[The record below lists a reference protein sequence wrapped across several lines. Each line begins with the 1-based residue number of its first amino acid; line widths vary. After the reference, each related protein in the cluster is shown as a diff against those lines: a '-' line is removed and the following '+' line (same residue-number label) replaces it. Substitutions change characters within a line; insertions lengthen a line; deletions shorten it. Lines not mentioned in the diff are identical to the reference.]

1 MPQYYFDRVN
11 RILQLNRRYGIF
23 KDGDRLIEL
32 GTGWLH
38 WDAIAVRLFFDTESV
53 LFDVWDN
60 RQLTGLKNFILQ
72 LDGLL
77 ENLDT
82 DDSVKKRAHG
92 NIARIARVES
102 FEELYD
108 LLGFKYVI
116 VQSGKLGRLESS
128 SFDIAVSSGV
138 LEHIHVNILP
148 EFVGDIAALLKP
160 GGYSFNSI
168 NLRDHLYAYDK
179 SVSSK
184 QYLSYPD
191 NAWKRWFE
199 NDVQYINRV
208 QRPRWAELFRSAG
221 LELIKEEVENED
233 ISGLEIAD
241 NYLGYDSVELQC
253 AGLRLLHRKPDL
265 KTEIGGRGR

>member
-1 MPQYYFDRVN
+1 MPRYYFDRVN

-38 WDAIAVRLFFDTESV
+38 WDAIAVRLFFDIEGV

-72 LDGLL
+72 LDRLL

-82 DDSVKKRAHG
+82 DDSSKKRAHG
-92 NIARIARVES
+92 HIARIARVET

-108 LLGFKYVI
+108 LLGFKYVV
-116 VQSGKLGRLESS
+116 VQSGMLSPLENS

-148 EFVGDIAALLKP
+148 EFVAGIAALLKP

-168 NLRDHLYAYDK
+168 NLRDHLYSYDK
-179 SVSSK
+179 SVSCK

-191 NAWKRWFE
+191 SVWKRWFE

-208 QRPRWAELFRSAG
+208 QSSLWAELFRSAG
-221 LELIKEEVENED
+221 LELIKEEVDNED
-233 ISGLEIAD
+233 ISDMKIAD
-241 NYLGYDSVELQC
+241 DYLGYDSLELQC

-265 KTEIGGRGR
+265 KTEIVSR